1 MSKQKPR
8 ASVTMPVCPHCQ
20 QAKGTLKLAGSY
32 HQFEHDG
39 QLIKLF
45 HVRCKACEQ
54 PFTLREIWPIT
65 TDPGVE
71 GLDRPVNSVS

>member
-20 QAKGTLKLAGSY
+20 QAKGVLKQAGAF
-32 HQFEHDG
+32 HQLQHDG

-45 HVRCKACEQ
+45 HVKCKACDQ
-54 PFTLREIWPIT
+54 PFVLREIWPIT
-65 TDPGVE
+65 PESGE
-71 GLDRPVNSVS
+71 KGLAQPVISPT